1 LTETIFYFSHEVRTI
16 PRTGLR
22 GQTTALA
29 GLPQWVVRDALAK
42 QQLQPIPSMKSEYG
56 RGGTVVLLL
65 LGAHGVGEFS
75 RRLAEPLSMFRDGE
89 QAWLGY
95 ALFAT
100 LLLVCIWYTRDVIRA
115 GEEEEAVIAGLAAS
129 LLFIVAVTPSLEGF
143 HILSSFLLMLLL
155 FGHYWRLLRDSGSPW
170 IIFHVL
176 VPFALVLLSG
186 CHSYGLWQKC
196 LILYLVAIAN
206 LRHHRLCRMSEGEPV
221 SESNSEWFGGGG
233 VNGRRKVYRLGAG
246 QEWARSKTR

>member
-1 LTETIFYFSHEVRTI
+1 MIDGTLLDDLKFGKKRNIMV
-16 PRTGLR
+16 
-22 GQTTALA
+22 
-29 GLPQWVVRDALAK
+29 
-42 QQLQPIPSMKSEYG
+42 KSASAAF
-56 RGGTVVLLL
+56 VLLL

-75 RRLAEPLSMFRDGE
+75 RRLAQPLSMFRDGE

-95 ALFAT
+95 VLFAT
-100 LLLVCIWYTRDVIRA
+100 LLLVSIWYTRDVIRA
-115 GEEEEAVIAGLAAS
+115 GEEEEAVIAGLAAL
-129 LLFIVAVTPSLEGF
+129 LLFIVAVTPSLDGF

-196 LILYLVAIAN
+196 LILYLVALAN
-206 LRHHRLCRMSEGEPV
+206 LRHHRLCRMSESEPV
-221 SESNSEWFGGGG
+221 SESSSELFGGGG
-233 VNGRRKVYRLGAG
+233 VNRRPKVYRLEAG

>member
-1 LTETIFYFSHEVRTI
+1 MV
-16 PRTGLR
+16 
-22 GQTTALA
+22 
-29 GLPQWVVRDALAK
+29 
-42 QQLQPIPSMKSEYG
+42 KSASAAF
-56 RGGTVVLLL
+56 VLLL

-95 ALFAT
+95 VLFAT
-100 LLLVCIWYTRDVIRA
+100 LLLVSIWYTRDVIRA
-115 GEEEEAVIAGLAAS
+115 GEEEEAVIAGLAAL
-129 LLFIVAVTPSLEGF
+129 LLFIVAVTPSLDGF
-143 HILSSFLLMLLL
+143 HILTSFLLMLLL

-196 LILYLVAIAN
+196 LILYLVALAN
-206 LRHHRLCRMSEGEPV
+206 LRHHRLCRRSESEPV
-221 SESNSEWFGGGG
+221 SESTSELFGGGG
-233 VNGRRKVYRLGAG
+233 VNGRRKVYRLEAG
-246 QEWARSKTR
+246 PEWARLKTR